1 MNLKEIGTLLLC
13 IFLFS
18 TLLIGYKYYTAR
30 GKVFKVS
37 RLILL
42 KYFIR
47 LLLLISFLSLCFYS
61 LDATNSGDKSREK
74 VETIMFVISG
84 NASSLTWNKLLDD
97 FKQRPQSSNYVLV
110 LYNSKGNFF
119 EQIIPSTNYESFQNL
134 LEQSHATSFNHEKH
148 IFQDQLRFKPAD
160 EQFLIYRLQGTE
172 WEFIKK
178 DFQGNSI
185 FSSKNTLSTWI
196 GNTFVKI
203 YIVITILLLLFID
216 IVFTTKAIK
225 I

>member
-13 IFLFS
+13 IFIFS
-18 TLLIGYKYYTAR
+18 TLLIGYKYYIAR

-42 KYFIR
+42 KYSIR
-47 LLLLISFLSLCFYS
+47 LLLLISLLSLCFYS
-61 LDATNSGDKSREK
+61 LDAINSGKKTSEK
-74 VETIMFVISG
+74 EETIMFVISG

-97 FKQRPQSSNYVLV
+97 FKQRPQNSNYTLV
-110 LYNSKGNFF
+110 LYNSKSDFF
-119 EQIIPSTNYESFQNL
+119 EQIIPPTNYESFLNL
-134 LEQSHATSFNHEKH
+134 LEQSHNSSLNHTKH
-148 IFQDQLRFKPAD
+148 KFSDQLRFKPAD
-160 EQFLIYRLQGTE
+160 EQYISYRRQGSE
-172 WEFIKK
+172 WDFIKK
-178 DFQGNSI
+178 DLQENSI
-185 FSSKNTLSTWI
+185 FSSKNTLSNWI
-196 GNTFVKI
+196 GNTFVKV

>member
-18 TLLIGYKYYTAR
+18 TLLIGYKYYIAR

-47 LLLLISFLSLCFYS
+47 LLLLISLLSLCFYS
-61 LDATNSGDKSREK
+61 IDATNSGDKSREK

-97 FKQRPQSSNYVLV
+97 FKQRSQSSNYVLV

-134 LEQSHATSFNHEKH
+134 LEQSHTTSFNHEKH

-160 EQFLIYRLQGTE
+160 EQFLSYRLQGTE

>member
-18 TLLIGYKYYTAR
+18 TLLIGYKYYIAR

-42 KYFIR
+42 KYSIR
-47 LLLLISFLSLCFYS
+47 LLLLISLLSLCFYS
-61 LDATNSGDKSREK
+61 LDAINSGKKTSEK
-74 VETIMFVISG
+74 EETIMFVISG

-97 FKQRPQSSNYVLV
+97 FKQRPQNSNYTLV
-110 LYNSKGNFF
+110 LYNSKSDFF
-119 EQIIPSTNYESFQNL
+119 EQIIPPTNYESFLNL
-134 LEQSHATSFNHEKH
+134 LEQSHNSSLNHTKH
-148 IFQDQLRFKPAD
+148 KFSDHLRFKPAD
-160 EQFLIYRLQGTE
+160 EQYISYRRQGSE
-172 WEFIKK
+172 WDFIKK
-178 DFQGNSI
+178 DLQENSI
-185 FSSKNTLSTWI
+185 FSSKNTLSNWI
-196 GNTFVKI
+196 GNTFVKV

>member
-18 TLLIGYKYYTAR
+18 TLLIGYKYYIAR

-42 KYFIR
+42 KYSIR
-47 LLLLISFLSLCFYS
+47 LLLLISLLSLCFYS
-61 LDATNSGDKSREK
+61 LDEINSGNRSTEK

-97 FKQRPQSSNYVLV
+97 FKQRPQSSYFGLV
-110 LYNSKGNFF
+110 LYNSKRNFF
-119 EQIIPSTNYESFQNL
+119 EQIIPPTNYESFLNL
-134 LEQSHATSFNHEKH
+134 LEQSHSTSFNHEKH

-160 EQFLIYRLQGTE
+160 EEFISYRLQGTE
-172 WEFIKK
+172 WVFIRK
-178 DFQGNSI
+178 DSQENSL
-185 FSSKNTLSTWI
+185 FSSKNSLSTWI
-196 GNTFVKI
+196 GNTFAKV
-203 YIVITILLLLFID
+203 YIVIAILFLLFID

>member
-18 TLLIGYKYYTAR
+18 TLLIGYKYYIAR

-42 KYFIR
+42 KYSIR
-47 LLLLISFLSLCFYS
+47 LLLLIFLLSLCFYS
-61 LDATNSGDKSREK
+61 LDAINSGKKTSEK
-74 VETIMFVISG
+74 EETIMFVISS

-97 FKQRPQSSNYVLV
+97 FKQRPQNSNYALV
-110 LYNSKGNFF
+110 LYNSKINFF
-119 EQIIPSTNYESFQNL
+119 EQIIPPTNYESFLNL
-134 LEQSHATSFNHEKH
+134 LEQSHTSSINHNKH
-148 IFQDQLRFKPAD
+148 KFLEQLRFKPAD
-160 EQFLIYRLQGTE
+160 EQYISYKRQGSK

-178 DFQGNSI
+178 DIQENSI

-196 GNTFVKI
+196 GNTFVKV